1 MKKINNNNFQCVNVP
16 TETYTK
22 KEQSP
27 KGLGYSA
34 VGYDLNYEAR
44 GVDNQIWVVQMKNNK
59 KVWFKKSGMPIVTHE
74 EPLIIDN
81 ETNEEQKEIIIKN
94 EENEENEIK
103 EVKEVKQ
110 DKKTTDYNYFY
121 KYYNT
126 KLKNENN
133 KKDKDTK
140 KTNKEIQNEIFEEW
154 NRLKKNKNELEEL
167 LKVIKNK

>member
-81 ETNEEQKEIIIKN
+81 QTNEEQKEIIIK
-94 EENEENEIK
+94 NEENEIK

-133 KKDKDTK
+133 KRDKDTK